1 MSTDPSVKSR
11 RSVQSAA
18 SATSEGRG
26 SETRCR
32 RRYIVRRR
40 HELLAVF
47 NTLVDM
53 TSLLDGKVR
62 KCRPAARA
70 LAAIKKHGR
79 ILAAD
84 TRAVVRP
91 GNAEGDALAKAVNH
105 DFRNHLTVILGN
117 ADDLRRIASKF
128 FLEDYLDEINQL
140 RDLGHQALELVDGTA
155 TQLRSADGCS
165 AVDEVQGY
173 LNRVRVEGA
182 TGLEFPTAPAL
193 VTGRIL
199 VAEDHEGIR
208 EQICGFL
215 REQKH
220 FVEEASNGRE
230 ALEALNARPF
240 DLVLTDIAMPEVDGF
255 GVIEQLKSDRGLE
268 DLPVIVI
275 SGNSDLRGITRCIE
289 MGAEDYLPKPFSPAI
304 LKARVD
310 ACLEKKRLRD
320 IAEHQRRR
328 YDELLHAILP
338 NPVVDELIR
347 DGTVRPR
354 RVEGVAVIFADIV
367 SFTRFCNYH
376 ETRPEIVVQ
385 HLGTMFEAWESMA
398 SELKVQK
405 IKTIGDAF
413 MAAAGLLDSPPDA
426 VLSCVRLGL
435 KMIEY
440 TQGLVDDHSRPL
452 GFDLRVGLHWG
463 TVVCG
468 VLGRSQFLFDLW
480 GDTVNIASRL
490 ESQGRPGCVN
500 LSPAAWS
507 HVSSRVRGEERAV
520 CQLRGKP
527 DPIEIVQ
534 LDPRRVKWIA

>member
-1 MSTDPSVKSR
+1 VSTDPSVKSR

-53 TSLLDGKVR
+53 TSLLDGKVW

-140 RDLGHQALELVDGTA
+140 RVLGHQALELVDGTA
-155 TQLRSADGCS
+155 TQLRS
-165 AVDEVQGY
+165 EVPGY
-173 LNRVRVEGA
+173 LRGRAEGA
-182 TGLEFPTAPAL
+182 SGLEFPTAPAL

-240 DLVLTDIAMPEVDGF
+240 DLVLTDI
-255 GVIEQLKSDRGLE
+255 
-268 DLPVIVI
+268 

-289 MGAEDYLPKPFSPAI
+289 MGAEDYLPKPYSPAI

-310 ACLEKKRLRD
+310 NSLEKKRLRD
-320 IAEHQRRR
+320 IAEHQHRR
-328 YDELLHAILP
+328 YDELLHAIFP